1 MSVSEATAV
10 ASAPLRPHPGGL
22 FLSELRMTFRRLRT
36 LALLAGYGAVPI
48 LLGVV
53 IKVAG
58 GGGGPN
64 FVASVTQNGTFL
76 VLVSLF
82 FLLPLFLPVG
92 IAVVAGDSFSG
103 EAHLGTLRYLLV
115 APAGRVRL
123 LGAKLV
129 ALLAFCLA
137 SAFVVYVVGVIVGAI
152 LFPTGGMPLLT
163 GTTVSYASGLWR
175 GFLVAAYVAASLTGI
190 GAIGV
195 FASTLTEA
203 PLGAMAATM
212 AVPLVSQILDVVPQ
226 IAVIHPYLPTHGWLV
241 FADLLR
247 DPIFTPN
254 LVHGLVVQLVYV
266 LVFVSAAYA
275 RMTTRDVA

>member
-1 MSVSEATAV
+1 MSASEATAV
-10 ASAPLRPHPGGL
+10 APAALRPHPGGL
-22 FLSELRMTFRRLRT
+22 FLAELRLTFRRLRT
-36 LALLAGYGAVPI
+36 LALLGGYGAVPI

-53 IKVAG
+53 IKITTAS
-58 GGGGPN
+58 GGPN
-64 FVASVTQNGTFL
+64 FIAFVAQNGTFL
-76 VLVSLF
+76 VLVALF

-92 IAVVAGDSFSG
+92 VAVVAGDSFAG

-123 LGAKLV
+123 LAAKLV

-137 SAFVVYVVGVIVGAI
+137 SAFVVYVVGVLVGAI

-163 GTTVSYASGLWR
+163 GSTVSYAAGLWR

-203 PLGAMAATM
+203 PLGAMAATI

-226 IAVIHPYLPTHGWLV
+226 IAVIHPYLPTHEWLV

-247 DPIFTPN
+247 DPIYTPN

>member
-1 MSVSEATAV
+1 MSVSEATVVAPGAV
-10 ASAPLRPHPGGL
+10 RPHPGGL
-22 FLSELRMTFRRLRT
+22 FLSELRLTFRRLRT
-36 LALLAGYGAVPI
+36 LAFLAGYGAVPI

-53 IKVAG
+53 IRITTAS
-58 GGGGPN
+58 GGPN
-64 FVASVTQNGTFL
+64 FIAFVAQNGTFL
-76 VLVSLF
+76 VVVTLF

-92 IAVVAGDSFSG
+92 VAVVAGDSFAG

-123 LGAKLV
+123 LAAKLV
-129 ALLAFCLA
+129 ALLAFCVA
-137 SAFVVYVVGVIVGAI
+137 STLVVYVAGVIIGAI
-152 LFPTGGMPLLT
+152 LFPTAGMPLLS
-163 GTTVSYASGLWR
+163 GTTISYAEGLWR
-175 GFLVAAYVAASLTGI
+175 GFLVTAYVAASLI
-190 GAIGV
+190 GVAAIGV

-203 PLGAMAATM
+203 PLGAMAATV
-212 AVPLVSQILDVVPQ
+212 AVPLISQILDVVPQ
-226 IAVIHPYLPTHGWLV
+226 IAVIHPYLPTHEWLV
-241 FADLLR
+241 LADLLR